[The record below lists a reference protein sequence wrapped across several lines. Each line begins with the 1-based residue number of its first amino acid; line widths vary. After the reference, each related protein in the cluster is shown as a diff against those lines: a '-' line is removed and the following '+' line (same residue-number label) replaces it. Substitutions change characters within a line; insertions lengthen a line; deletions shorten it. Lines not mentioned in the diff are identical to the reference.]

1 MTNLLIPRML
11 LLSILYNPTTNMY
24 NYDKLI
30 DEKEIQ
36 QRLDKYHNNCS
47 IITYRYK
54 ENVTIDKVQY
64 MKYENPKVY
73 SGSAVTLFE
82 IPKPMNC
89 VLSPMYSDSHN
100 LLFTSL

>member
-1 MTNLLIPRML
+1 ML
-11 LLSILYNPTTNMY
+11 FLSILYSPQDNVY

-36 QRLDKYHNNCS
+36 ERLNRYHNNCS
-47 IITYRYK
+47 IIVYTYK

-64 MKYENPKVY
+64 MKYKNPKVY
-73 SGSAVTLFE
+73 SGSAITLLE

-89 VLSPMYSDSHN
+89 VLTPLYSDSHN
-100 LLFTSL
+100 ILFTSF

>member
-1 MTNLLIPRML
+1 ML
-11 LLSILYNPTTNMY
+11 SLSIIYTPRDNMY
-24 NYDKLI
+24 NYDKII

-36 QRLDKYHNNCS
+36 ERLSRYHNNCS
-47 IITYRYK
+47 IIVYKYR

-73 SGSAVTLFE
+73 SGSAVTLLE

-89 VLSPMYSDSHN
+89 VLSPMFSDSHN